1 MNRVLAKD
9 RTNIVYELAVQA
21 SRENFERFHRMIGS
35 SISRKHLALGLIVN
49 SYCQDLSDVRR
60 RAQRKGADAKRRKT
74 IESILPGVVEGVRR
88 LIQDG
93 VKPTHTEP
101 AARYQAT
108 TEFIDL
114 FHKPNW
120 WRWRRNSI
128 RGRIDKAFI
137 LDSSTVYCAT

>member
-93 VKPTHTEP
+93 VKPTHRACRAIP
-101 AARYQAT
+101 GYNRIHRSVPQA
-108 TEFIDL
+108 EL
-114 FHKPNW
+114 VAMAK
-120 WRWRRNSI
+120 
-128 RGRIDKAFI
+128 K
-137 LDSSTVYCAT
+137 